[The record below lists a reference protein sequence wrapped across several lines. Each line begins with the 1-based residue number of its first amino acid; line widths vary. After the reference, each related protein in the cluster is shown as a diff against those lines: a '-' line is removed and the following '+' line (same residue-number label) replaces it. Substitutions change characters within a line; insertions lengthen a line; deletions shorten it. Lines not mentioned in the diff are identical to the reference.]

1 MYIFIILF
9 FIREISSSALRDK
22 KSPDLQDQSNG
33 WTQQD
38 STYGLNISGSFPLYL
53 TFLTFYDRLGKNL
66 TPRLRK
72 NFLERLNRHCENV

>member
-1 MYIFIILF
+1 MFILIISF

-38 STYGLNISGSFPLYL
+38 STYGLNISGSFPQ
-53 TFLTFYDRLGKNL
+53 NL
-66 TPRLRK
+66 TSNDLDIEQG
-72 NFLERLNRHCENV
+72 NL

>member
-9 FIREISSSALRDK
+9 LREISPSALRDK

-38 STYGLNISGSFPLYL
+38 STYGLNISGSFPKYL
-53 TFLTFYDRLGKNL
+53 TSNYLVIELGHL
-66 TPRLRK
+66 
-72 NFLERLNRHCENV
+72 

>member
-9 FIREISSSALRDK
+9 FIREISPSALRDK

-38 STYGLNISGSFPLYL
+38 STYGLNISGSFPQYL
-53 TFLTFYDRLGKNL
+53 TSRDLEKVQGQ
-66 TPRLRK
+66 LR
-72 NFLERLNRHCENV
+72 

>member
-38 STYGLNISGSFPLYL
+38 STYGLNISGSFPQYL
-53 TFLTFYDRLGKNL
+53 TSRDLEKRQGQ
-66 TPRLRK
+66 LRQAK
-72 NFLERLNRHCENV
+72 

>member
-38 STYGLNISGSFPLYL
+38 STYGLNISGSFPQYL
-53 TFLTFYDRLGKNL
+53 TSSD
-66 TPRLRK
+66 
-72 NFLERLNRHCENV
+72 LEKRQGQF

>member
-9 FIREISSSALRDK
+9 LREISSSALRDK

-38 STYGLNISGSFPLYL
+38 STYGLNISGSFP
-53 TFLTFYDRLGKNL
+53 
-66 TPRLRK
+66 
-72 NFLERLNRHCENV
+72 